1 MQIKILRILT
11 VVFAVVSIVACS
23 SGIAGK
29 WTVQKYETINIGEQ
43 GATLHNIGTIE
54 FFKDGTGTKNLTF
67 GFVGE
72 ELRDSTPLRWA
83 KSGDKYITIES
94 NSSELSKIWIIV
106 KDKGN
111 YQKWQSTDGINRVQ
125 TLELKR

>member
-54 FFKDGTGTKNLTF
+54 FFKTVRGP
-67 GFVGE
+67 
-72 ELRDSTPLRWA
+72 R
-83 KSGDKYITIES
+83 I
-94 NSSELSKIWIIV
+94 
-106 KDKGN
+106 
-111 YQKWQSTDGINRVQ
+111 
-125 TLELKR
+125 